1 MKDHVES
8 SHLTRTTALF
18 IPYFVINNNNNNN
31 NNNEIKIRLTDNL
44 KYPEIVKNARLP
56 VNYIYITVSSQ

>member
-18 IPYFVINNNNNNN
+18 IPYFVINNN

>member
-1 MKDHVES
+1 MKDYVES
-8 SHLTRTTALF
+8 SHLTTTTALF
-18 IPYFVINNNNNNN
+18 IPYFVINNNN